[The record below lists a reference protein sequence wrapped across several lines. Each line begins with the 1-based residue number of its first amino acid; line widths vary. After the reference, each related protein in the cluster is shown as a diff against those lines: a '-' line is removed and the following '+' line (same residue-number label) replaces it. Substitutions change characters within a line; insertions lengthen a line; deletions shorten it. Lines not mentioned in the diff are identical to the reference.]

1 MKLRERMKWKEKIS
15 TWSLYWRFE
24 IVLVLTSFV
33 VGFVLGL
40 FI

>member
-1 MKLRERMKWKEKIS
+1 MSKLLKLKKELS
-15 TWSLYWRFE
+15 AWSLYWRFE
-24 IVLVLTSFV
+24 IVLVLGSFV

>member
-1 MKLRERMKWKEKIS
+1 MNKLSKFKKELS
-15 TWSLYWRFE
+15 AWSLYWRFE
-24 IVLVLTSFV
+24 IVLVLGSFV

>member
-1 MKLRERMKWKEKIS
+1 MKLKERMKWKEKIS

-24 IVLVLTSFV
+24 IILVISSFFI
-33 VGFVLGL
+33 GFILGL

>member
-1 MKLRERMKWKEKIS
+1 MSKLLKFKKELS
-15 TWSLYWRFE
+15 AWSLYWRFE
-24 IVLVLTSFV
+24 IVLVLASFV